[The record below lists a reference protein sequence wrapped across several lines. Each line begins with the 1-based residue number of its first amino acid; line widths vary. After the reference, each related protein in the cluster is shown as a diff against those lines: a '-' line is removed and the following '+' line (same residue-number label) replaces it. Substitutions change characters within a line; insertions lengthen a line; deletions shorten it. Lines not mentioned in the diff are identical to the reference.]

1 MYLLLISSTTSP
13 SLTTLS
19 EIFNLKLPAIFVYQI
34 VQLPRFQLARIT
46 LALCVALR
54 DLLSV
59 PGIPGCGID
68 VLLSFLRGWVRL

>member
-46 LALCVALR
+46 RALRVALR

-59 PGIPGCGID
+59 PGMGCGID